1 MYTEV
6 PSKSTYIKV
15 LSKTMYTD
23 FPSKFCV
30 NALSNGTYTIQQY
43 VFCSYFSVVGNLWQI
58 QLPVYVFNSG
68 MKIKEVSAK
77 DLERTAGAK
86 LELFV
91 K

>member
-30 NALSNGTYTIQQY
+30 NALYGTYTIQQY
-43 VFCSYFSVVGNLWQI
+43 VFCSCFSVVGNLWQI

-77 DLERTAGAK
+77 DLEQTAGAK